1 MGLFDRLS
9 GKKTKE
15 DEESQVANTDT
26 GNSEDAKHAEG
37 SQDAVDANSVD
48 TADNVSNDNVSNDD
62 VSSVDNGGN
71 TGDFEDSEFSLDSD
85 DTNAGTVEQSQTG
98 DKSSVDKFYG
108 DNLQEE
114 IVEAIG
120 QGSEDVKNFVVTTQ
134 DGSKVKFVV
143 ASGSIKQITSDEEF
157 DIEQRLGWTD
167 SSLFY
172 REEIDAA
179 VAHFENVDYFDALT
193 NLVNDDSL
201 GESAQ
206 VLAGII
212 SKAHKDESIKTL
224 VELADAKVE
233 SIDLDWSV
241 DSDADTIEAYGG
253 FVLDPQ
259 EIDSVIEMYTLNAE
273 TRLSSFDENP
283 VVYPTGDTDYEQA
296 LSDEERYVIGAVLS
310 IFESRESDTPGAS
323 GAEIDTLIDYAHGF
337 ALTEI
342 VDAVDDLTSRGLLS
356 FDDPFAIEE
365 EEEIVEE
372 PEIEEEELDLA
383 DEDNSSEYAEYM
395 EDIASDNFQYYPA
408 AIDGGTEKLGGA
420 LVHYINELRA
430 QGVFNGAVDSQVEY
444 NTSYNTLYEEN
455 IQSVE
460 FALRQVVTSLEASK
474 RIYGNF
480 ESIGGQ
486 STDKVSKNSNLYRAA
501 YLVETER
508 NESNKSR
515 VNILNNL
522 RDILDDL
529 NTHNA
534 ETIDKAI
541 AEIDA
546 KLDAIDNVEDVVM
559 GEGAAQY
566 VAIEDAV
573 YDRSTTPLYY
583 EVAEE
588 LGLEVA

>member
-37 SQDAVDANSVD
+37 SQDAVDENSVD
-48 TADNVSNDNVSNDD
+48 TADNVSNDD

-310 IFESRESDTPGAS
+310 IFESRESDTPGVS

-342 VDAVDDLTSRGLLS
+342 VDAVDDLISRGLLS

-573 YDRSTTPLYY
+573 YDRNTTPLYY